1 MLNIAVHNVPK
12 KVARVPLRVYFS
24 INGMEELW
32 RVFSGGGLLMF
43 ANLLVSLGVVAL
55 VVYKTYFLYFLNR
68 VSPVELAN
76 VVTALIDRGNY
87 AAAVHAL
94 TMHQHPAARIMKDI
108 VLKADHSDRDIE
120 RLYESSVVRE
130 VPQFKRYTQFI
141 PQAGSLA
148 TLIGLLG
155 TIGGLIAAF
164 DHTSATNN
172 QGLIFSDGVS
182 VAFYNTFFG
191 LTIAVFCAA
200 AYIILNNRQTYLLEQ
215 MECACNQ
222 VRDQVI
228 EANRVMQ
235 DRNG

>member
-1 MLNIAVHNVPK
+1 
-12 KVARVPLRVYFS
+12 
-24 INGMEELW
+24 MEELW

-68 VSPVELAN
+68 VSPVHLAN
-76 VVTALIDRGNY
+76 AVTAFIDRGNY

-120 RLYESSVVRE
+120 RLYESSVIRE
-130 VPQFKRYTQFI
+130 VPQFKRYTNFI

-164 DHTSATNN
+164 DNSSDAS
-172 QGLIFSDGVS
+172 QGLIFSSGVS
-182 VAFYNTFFG
+182 IAFYNTFFG
-191 LTIAVFCAA
+191 LTIAVFCAT
-200 AYIILNNRQTYLLEQ
+200 AYFILNNRQTYLLEQ
-215 MECACNQ
+215 MERACNQ

-228 EANRVMQ
+228 EANRLMQ
-235 DRNG
+235 DRGV